1 MAIFTSIATAIAG
14 ALFGGSAL
22 AASLIGG
29 ALAFGAKL
37 AIGKLTQQKQQ
48 KRKYTA
54 VQGEIQF
61 GGDVPVGTL
70 YGVGKTK
77 GQRTF
82 YAKWGSGNKWNAE
95 VFVLANGWCDGLE
108 PYVYIYGEKKALVSR
123 PVIGNEVANYHI
135 EGFVNG
141 SGDPVLTIRF
151 YDGRPGQQ
159 VDQKLVDVSAGLGNK
174 WKSTSVNAGICY
186 VVVER

>member
-29 ALAFGAKL
+29 ALAFGTKL
-37 AIGKLTQQKQQ
+37 AIGKLSQQKQQ

-82 YAKWGSGNKWNAE
+82 YAKWG
-95 VFVLANGWCDGLE
+95 
-108 PYVYIYGEKKALVSR
+108 
-123 PVIGNEVANYHI
+123 
-135 EGFVNG
+135 
-141 SGDPVLTIRF
+141 
-151 YDGRPGQQ
+151 
-159 VDQKLVDVSAGLGNK
+159 
-174 WKSTSVNAGICY
+174 
-186 VVVER
+186 ERQ